1 MKSGTCSLGYL
12 RMMRNLPTTS
22 PSTLKCFISKSITRR
37 SKRSSLR
44 SRWQSMQVTPSSS
57 KSFYHV
63 NPCACSFS
71 LRTDLTN
78 ANLEFGLE
86 IRRKAQSIL
95 RQNQGNQV
103 KKVSPLQYACSLG
116 LYNIVEMLLQAGA
129 KPDGL
134 NLNERQSNV
143 DYYINPLVICM
154 NEKHH
159 NKDLEIEML
168 GYKRRYSP
176 QDVDHIR
183 CLKLLLSY
191 KANANAE
198 LIGKKRKPRPI
209 FHAALKSFEILKLI
223 LDKVAN
229 QAHVVNQVNA
239 Y

>member
-1 MKSGTCSLGYL
+1 
-12 RMMRNLPTTS
+12 
-22 PSTLKCFISKSITRR
+22 
-37 SKRSSLR
+37 
-44 SRWQSMQVTPSSS
+44 
-57 KSFYHV
+57 
-63 NPCACSFS
+63 
-71 LRTDLTN
+71 
-78 ANLEFGLE
+78 
-86 IRRKAQSIL
+86 
-95 RQNQGNQV
+95 
-103 KKVSPLQYACSLG
+103 
-116 LYNIVEMLLQAGA
+116 
-129 KPDGL
+129 
-134 NLNERQSNV
+134 
-143 DYYINPLVICM
+143 M

-176 QDVDHIR
+176 QDVDHLR

-198 LIGKKRKPRPI
+198 LVGKKRKPRPI